1 MRAQLIATFLLALW
15 VLATNHA
22 AFEIA
27 GLMHHA
33 PPSEADNGQE
43 RWHHA
48 EKTLTKENTELPTK
62 PTALEPLLSILEIVA
77 RVEWPSAPV
86 IAINAPPVERAEAE
100 FSRWHFVRRD
110 APLPGAPA
118 LRA

>member
-1 MRAQLIATFLLALW
+1 MRPQLIATFLLALW

-27 GLMHHA
+27 GLMHHTL
-33 PPSEADNGQE
+33 PSEADNGQE

-48 EKTLTKENTELPTK
+48 EKTMTKENTDLLIK
-62 PTALEPLLSILEIVA
+62 PAALQPVLSILEIVA
-77 RVEWPSAPV
+77 RSEWITVKVVELD
-86 IAINAPPVERAEAE
+86 APPVERAESE
-100 FSRWHFVRRD
+100 FRSWHFVRRD

-118 LRA
+118 LGA